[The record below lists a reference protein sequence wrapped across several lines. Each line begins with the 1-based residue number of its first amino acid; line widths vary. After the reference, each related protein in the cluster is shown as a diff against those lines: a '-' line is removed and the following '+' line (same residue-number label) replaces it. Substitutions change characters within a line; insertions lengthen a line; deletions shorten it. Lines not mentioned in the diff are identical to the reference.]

1 MFESNTFRAWLVVAL
16 LTGVFSCPDLLSAQ
30 CKPNGIEAAPGTY
43 HIDIGD
49 QLSVSVWQHSEFSR
63 TVVVDREGNIVLPS
77 GDVAKAVGL
86 SVNELAGVITQ
97 KLKLLYPSAHVTVAV
112 KRKASPP
119 KPADN
124 CEPTLVASAWPT
136 WCSIG

>member
-1 MFESNTFRAWLVVAL
+1 VFESNTFRAWLVVAL

-124 CEPTLVASAWPT
+124 CEPTLLASA
-136 WCSIG
+136 